1 MTTMPRLLALTL
13 LAGAALSAQANTP
26 QAAAASAPAQKATT
40 QAGARLADLSHLA
53 PRDAAKKDPRAERRD
68 DHRYDARGVNC
79 SLYPARCR

>member
-26 QAAAASAPAQKATT
+26 QAAAASAPAQKATA
-40 QAGARLADLSHLA
+40 QAGARLAALSPLA
-53 PRDAAKKDPRAERRD
+53 PRAAAKKDPRAERRAA
-68 DHRYDARGVNC
+68 HRYDARGVNC